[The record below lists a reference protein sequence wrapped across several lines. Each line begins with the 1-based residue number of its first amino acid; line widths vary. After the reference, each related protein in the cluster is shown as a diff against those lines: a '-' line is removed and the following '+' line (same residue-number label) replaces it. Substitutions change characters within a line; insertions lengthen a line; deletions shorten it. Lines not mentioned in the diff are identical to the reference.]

1 MSAKFQGKQ
10 EKDLFEQFQG
20 TEKKVLKKTRF
31 LIPRIKNSIEVSYEN
46 IIFLSIGLL
55 IACIVF
61 FSLGVEKGRRE
72 VVLRAVPVRNIGMF
86 SVNLDKKQDS
96 SAPVVS
102 KEIPVL
108 PEGYTLQLA
117 SFRNRGPA
125 EQERDKLRKE
135 GYSADV
141 KRSGEYY
148 QVYIGGFDKRTEAE
162 RFKGKFINKYH
173 DCYVTV
179 Y

>member
-1 MSAKFQGKQ
+1 MGAKFQGRQ

-20 TEKKVLKKTRF
+20 AEKKVLKKTRF
-31 LIPRIKNSIEVSYEN
+31 LIPRIRNSIEVSYEN

-55 IACIVF
+55 IACIVC

-72 VVLRAVPVRNIGMF
+72 AVPRAIPARNIGMF
-86 SVNLDKKQDS
+86 GANLNEKQDS

-102 KEIPVL
+102 KEIPAL
-108 PEGYTLQLA
+108 PEGYALQLA

-135 GYSADV
+135 GYGADV

-162 RFKGKFINKYH
+162 RFKGKFINKYR
-173 DCYVTV
+173 DCYITV